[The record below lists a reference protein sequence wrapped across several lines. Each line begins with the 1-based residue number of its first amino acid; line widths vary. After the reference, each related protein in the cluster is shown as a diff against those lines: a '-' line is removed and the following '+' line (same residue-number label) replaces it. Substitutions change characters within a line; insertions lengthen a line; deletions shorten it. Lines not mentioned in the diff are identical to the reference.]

1 MIVYQTD
8 SKGYFV
14 GPVNADP
21 SPLEPGVWLIPGG
34 CVTTAPPDI
43 AEDEG
48 ARWTGDAW
56 IIETIPEPE
65 PDLPPP
71 PPTLDDHRRA
81 VDDHVE
87 AVARARGYNNAATLA
102 SYVNSTVAAWAEEAG
117 AFIPWRDAAWV
128 HTFTRLEGVLQG
140 AQEPPASPAAL
151 VAELPAPPWPLA

>member
-1 MIVYQTD
+1 MAI
-8 SKGYFV
+8 S
-14 GPVNADP
+14 
-21 SPLEPGVWLIPGG
+21 
-34 CVTTAPPDI
+34 APPENAPPPPQI
-43 AEDEG
+43 G
-48 ARWTGDAW
+48 AFQVVEWNAVYGPTGGWVIRDM
-56 IIETIPEPE
+56 TPEELSVAFP
-65 PDLPPP
+65 PPPPPP

-102 SYVNSTVAAWAEEAG
+102 SYVNSTVAAWADEAS